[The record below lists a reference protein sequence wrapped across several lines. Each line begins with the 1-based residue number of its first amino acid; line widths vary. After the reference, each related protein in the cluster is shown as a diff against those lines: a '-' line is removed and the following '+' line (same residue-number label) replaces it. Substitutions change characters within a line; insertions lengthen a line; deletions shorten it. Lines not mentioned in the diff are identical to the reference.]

1 MAAINSAFV
10 MTWRDES
17 GALRMQPLAACSMAG
32 AWCDAFNVAESKGWE
47 PCCRFAVG
55 RAGAKGCA

>member
-1 MAAINSAFV
+1 MSAAFV

-17 GALRMQPLAACSMAG
+17 GELRMQPLAARSMAG
-32 AWCDAFNVAESKGWE
+32 AWCAAFSVAEAKGWE

-55 RAGAKGCA
+55 RTGAKGRA